1 MSYSLEFFANNGPWL
16 IYDERD
22 RRDPFLYQVNFC
34 GDLPQSELVSQ
45 ACVQT
50 RGQVNESACT
60 PVSSLARA
68 ETSGRFAERGRRRAA
83 ASLRLGAVAPV
94 ATHACLS
101 LPPLLGIAPFALNG
115 SQLRYSDSPAYQFLK
130 SSNPSQ
136 VTAAL
141 DLADTPGSSTPITSD
156 VLRSAR
162 AAGVDLPAASRV
174 VTGARKDAIVAAAR
188 RQLGARP
195 ASIRPSAP
203 VAAAVRA
210 AEAAQAVDV
219 DADTA
224 QVGASPC
231 VSDKCWRTA
240 ATSSV
245 PANIQYRPLYGN
257 AVVGST
263 HMASGMTVH
272 MSGGDPCWDKGAGA
286 GTGTAGVYNRQM
298 NIHFVCSPQFG
309 NFLKDALVVEASMCN
324 YEVVLHTVH
333 ACPVQC
339 LPDAAEGGVDLC
351 GANGV
356 CNWDTTSNHARCYC
370 FEGFSGAQ
378 CTLEGDL
385 GTPKPTGHPDQI
397 VGGLFGGLFGG
408 LLIAAGVVYYITY
421 VRTPGAPSAAPAASG
436 TGGIR
441 SMFGGSSTYAPPT
454 GEGADIPGIDDGA
467 RAGYTGPDGDDD
479 GNPML

>member
-1 MSYSLEFFANNGPWL
+1 MLAMRAILAAAAALVASAALPAPSPHPNCAYTPTGYTSDQVSYSLEFFANNGPWL

-60 PVSSLARA
+60 P
-68 ETSGRFAERGRRRAA
+68 
-83 ASLRLGAVAPV
+83 
-94 ATHACLS
+94 
-101 LPPLLGIAPFALNG
+101 
-115 SQLRYSDSPAYQFLK
+115 LRYSDSPAYQFLK

-356 CNWDTTSNHARCYC
+356 CNWDTTSNRARCYC